1 MAVNRGLHKRKFDEP
16 WKNRDLKIGAVEAG
30 TAKT

>member
-16 WKNRDLKIGAVEAG
+16 WKDREPKIGAAEVG